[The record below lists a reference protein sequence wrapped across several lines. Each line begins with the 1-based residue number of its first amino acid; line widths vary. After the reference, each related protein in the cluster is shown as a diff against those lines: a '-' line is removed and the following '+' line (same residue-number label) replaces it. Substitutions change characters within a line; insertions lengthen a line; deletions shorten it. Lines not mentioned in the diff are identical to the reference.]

1 MPTKSKPAKDVRKDW
16 IDTTKVPDPKL
27 GTEPITGDRYYSKEF
42 MEQEW
47 EKMWTKVWLIAGL
60 ESQLK
65 EAGDF
70 ITCEIGPESIL
81 CTKDKSGKIRAFYN
95 VCQHRGNI
103 LMHEEQGSTKFLTC
117 KYHGWMFTA
126 DGELARVPAHEDY
139 PQGNPCGKLR
149 LTEIPCEVFAGFI
162 WYSMDEKIKPL
173 DEYLG
178 PLKEQLA
185 RYKMDQMKR
194 THWMTVEGEFN
205 WKIVQDNFNESY
217 HLPFVHPQTRYIL
230 EHSYLDCQFDMYAPE
245 GHTRMIMPGSRPSR
259 SLKGETDTVMEMLKE
274 EMDFWDLNQDDYRDK
289 PYDIREAL
297 IKRKRELGEEKGF
310 DYSEFNDAQLV
321 DHFHY
326 TMFPNVS
333 YSLKPDGC
341 IWLRANPHPT
351 NPEKCIFDIWYFTW
365 FPEGTSDYYSRSM
378 YEAIN
383 LEEDVPHQVGK
394 VGEVSTGPVI
404 DQDVSIWN
412 TQQRGLK
419 SRGYKGDYLPAQENR
434 VRFFHENVNRYLA
447 AED

>member
-1 MPTKSKPAKDVRKDW
+1 MPNPNW

-27 GTEPITGDRYYSKEF
+27 GTEPITGDRYYSKAF

-65 EAGDF
+65 KAGDF

-81 CTKDKSGKIRAFYN
+81 CTKDKNGKIRAFYN

-103 LMHEEQGSTKFLTC
+103 LMHEEQGSKKFLTC

-126 DGELARVPAHEDY
+126 DGELARVPAAEDY

-149 LTEIPCEVFAGFI
+149 LTE
-162 WYSMDEKIKPL
+162 
-173 DEYLG
+173 
-178 PLKEQLA
+178 
-185 RYKMDQMKR
+185 
-194 THWMTVEGEFN
+194 MTVEGEFN

-230 EHSYLDCQFDMYAPE
+230 EQSYLDCQFDMYVPE

-274 EMDFWDLNQDDYRDK
+274 EMDFWDLNQDDFRER

-297 IKRKRELGEEKGF
+297 INRKRELGEEKGF

-383 LEEDVPHQVGK
+383 LDEDVPHQVGK
-394 VGEVSTGPVI
+394 VGEISTGPVI

-412 TQQRGLK
+412 TQQKGLK

>member
-1 MPTKSKPAKDVRKDW
+1 
-16 IDTTKVPDPKL
+16 
-27 GTEPITGDRYYSKEF
+27 
-42 MEQEW
+42 
-47 EKMWTKVWLIAGL
+47 
-60 ESQLK
+60 
-65 EAGDF
+65 
-70 ITCEIGPESIL
+70 
-81 CTKDKSGKIRAFYN
+81 
-95 VCQHRGNI
+95 
-103 LMHEEQGSTKFLTC
+103 
-117 KYHGWMFTA
+117 MFTA
-126 DGELARVPAHEDY
+126 DGELARVPAAEDY

-162 WYSMDEKIKPL
+162 WYSMDEKVKPL
-173 DEYLG
+173 DKYLG
-178 PLKEQLA
+178 PLKAQLE

-194 THWMTVEGEFN
+194 THWMTVEGKFN

-230 EHSYLDCQFDMYAPE
+230 EQSYIDCQFDMYAPE

-274 EMDFWDLNQDDYRDK
+274 EMDFWDLNQDDYFDR

-297 IKRKRELGEEKGF
+297 IKRKRELGEAKGF

-351 NPEKCIFDIWYFTW
+351 DPEKCIFDIWYFTW

-383 LEEDVPHQVGK
+383 LDEEVPHQTGK
-394 VGEVSTGPVI
+394 VGEISTGPVI

-412 TQQRGLK
+412 TQQKGLK

-434 VRFFHENVNRYLA
+434 VRFFHENVDRYLNA
-447 AED
+447 DD

>member
-1 MPTKSKPAKDVRKDW
+1 MPTKTKSANTQNNW
-16 IDTTKVPDPKL
+16 IDTTKLPDPEL
-27 GTEPITGDRYYSKEF
+27 GTAPITGDRYHSKEF

-65 EAGDF
+65 KAGDF

-103 LMHEEQGSTKFLTC
+103 LMHEEQGSEKFLTC

-126 DGELARVPAHEDY
+126 DGELARVPAPEDY

-162 WYSMDEKIKPL
+162 WYSMDEKVKPL

-230 EHSYLDCQFDMYAPE
+230 EQSYLDCQFDMYAPE

-274 EMDFWDLNQDDYRDK
+274 EMDFWDLNQDDFRDN

-297 IKRKRELGEEKGF
+297 INRKREFGEEKGF

-412 TQQRGLK
+412 TQQKGLK

-434 VRFFHENVNRYLA
+434 VRFFHENVDRYLA
-447 AED
+447 AKD